1 MLIHRQGHEAR
12 RPPGRPPERV
22 AGVVVRSRCSCGS
35 AGPAVA
41 VVVVVVVVS
50 VLAVVVAVLAV
61 LVAVG
66 VVVRVHAAEGT

>member
-22 AGVVVRSRCSCGS
+22 AGVVVGSRCSCGS
-35 AGPAVA
+35 AEPAVA
-41 VVVVVVVVS
+41 VVVVVS

>member
-35 AGPAVA
+35 AEPAVA
-41 VVVVVVVVS
+41 VVVVVS

>member
-1 MLIHRQGHEAR
+1 VLIHRQGHEAR

-35 AGPAVA
+35 AEPAVA
-41 VVVVVVVVS
+41 VVVVVVS